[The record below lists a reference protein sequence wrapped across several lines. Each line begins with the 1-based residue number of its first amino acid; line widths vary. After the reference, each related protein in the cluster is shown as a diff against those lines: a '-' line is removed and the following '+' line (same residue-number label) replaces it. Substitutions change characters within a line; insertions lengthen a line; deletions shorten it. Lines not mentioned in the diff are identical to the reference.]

1 MNKKRT
7 ERHRAKES
15 ELQKA
20 QRLNADQIRH
30 ALSRENETE
39 EQQTQRLLA
48 QQNIQSRLRENETEN
63 EKKNRQKQDKQGR
76 KSKRNARTDDEITL
90 DNSKRAD
97 RRLNETQT
105 FALDVE
111 AQKILFFREID
122 EIMDSI
128 CVICQRRFYKE
139 GI

>member
-48 QQNIQSRLRENETEN
+48 QQNIQSRLREN
-63 EKKNRQKQDKQGR
+63 
-76 KSKRNARTDDEITL
+76 
-90 DNSKRAD
+90 
-97 RRLNETQT
+97 
-105 FALDVE
+105 
-111 AQKILFFREID
+111 
-122 EIMDSI
+122 
-128 CVICQRRFYKE
+128 
-139 GI
+139 